1 MFNLSTIF
9 LYKYVNNQIFQCNL
23 TIVIIIIIIIIII
36 INLKKTIQEITLI
49 NFKHV
54 IKSEALWFLRISGS
68 DVSLGLHDIK

>member
-23 TIVIIIIIIIIII
+23 TIVIIIIIIII